1 MHMRS
6 KYPALAVAVLVV
18 ASCSGAA
25 STPTT
30 AASTPTTAA
39 STPTTAAS
47 TPTTAASA
55 GGYTIGI
62 IEQQASNPFFAN
74 LEAAAKAEAQAHGLN
89 VITAESATAGDSAT
103 QVTAIQDMINR
114 GVKGISL
121 DPANAT
127 AVVPAVQQAE
137 AANILVV
144 AVNTETS
151 PSTAVAATYET
162 DNLAGGKLMGQ
173 YAKAK
178 IGTTTPVVALLDYDL
193 TDKTSK
199 ARHDG
204 FLAGFGIAE
213 GSPEIAAEIQT
224 QASADSGQTAM
235 ENMLSAHPTINVVY
249 TINEPMAVGA
259 AAAIKAANL
268 GHPVVLVSIDGS
280 CSGVQAVKSGQISAT
295 VMQFPSKMGKQA
307 VDAIINYVNTSQKP
321 SGIIDTGTSLIT
333 DQAITG
339 VQSQD
344 TTWGLQN
351 CWGPTS

>member
-1 MHMRS
+1 MRMRS
-6 KYPALAVAVLVV
+6 RYSALAAAVLVV
-18 ASCSGAA
+18 ASCSSAA
-25 STPTT
+25 STPTTAPTT

-39 STPTTAAS
+39 SV
-47 TPTTAASA
+47 

-62 IEQQASNPFFAN
+62 VEQQASNPFFVN
-74 LEAAAKAEAQAHGLN
+74 LEAAAKAEAQAHGLT

-127 AVVPAVQQAE
+127 AVVPAVQQA
-137 AANILVV
+137 AAAGILVV

-151 PSTAVAATYET
+151 PSSAVAATYET
-162 DNLAGGKLMGQ
+162 DNLAGGKLMGE

-178 IGTTTPVVALLDYDL
+178 IGTTKPVVALLDYDL

-224 QASADSGQTAM
+224 QANADSGQTAM

-280 CSGVQAVKSGQISAT
+280 CSGVQAVKSGQIGAT

-307 VDAIINYVNTSQKP
+307 VDAIINYVNTGQKP

-333 DQAITG
+333 DQPITG

>member
-1 MHMRS
+1 MRIRS
-6 KYPALAVAVLVV
+6 SYPALVAAVLVV
-18 ASCSGAA
+18 ASCSSSS

-30 AASTPTTAA
+30 AAGA
-39 STPTTAAS
+39 SATS
-47 TPTTAASA
+47 ASA

-62 IEQQASNPFFAN
+62 VEQQLSNPFFAN
-74 LEAAAKAEAQAHGLN
+74 LEAAAKAEAQAHGLT
-89 VITAESATAGDSAT
+89 VITAESKVAGDAAT

-121 DPANAT
+121 DPGNAT
-127 AVVPAVQQAE
+127 AVVPAVQQAT
-137 AANILVV
+137 AAGILVV

-178 IGTTTPVVALLDYDL
+178 IGSTTPVVALLDYDL

-204 FLAGFGIAE
+204 FLAGFGITDS
-213 GSPEIAAEIQT
+213 SPEIAAEIAT
-224 QASADSGQTAM
+224 QANADSGQTAM
-235 ENMLSAHPTINVVY
+235 ENMLSAHPDINVVY

-268 GHPVVLVSIDGS
+268 SHPVIVVSIDGS
-280 CSGVQAVKSGQISAT
+280 CSGVQAVKNGQISAT
-295 VMQFPSKMGKQA
+295 VMQFPSKMGKDA
-307 VDAIINYVNTSQKP
+307 VDAIINYVSTGQKP
-321 SGIIDTGTSLIT
+321 SGIIDTGTTLIT

-351 CWGPTS
+351 CWWATS